1 MSNDIP
7 IDFTELTQLT
17 QLGIP
22 QTSLDFKSTTL
33 ESDSYICVRES
44 GAQGNTVAIV
54 NLKTIMKSPE
64 RI

>member
-44 GAQGNTVAIV
+44 AQGNTVAIV